1 MYANY
6 FDSVCSNYFRKSVGI
21 KNTFHHS
28 HKKRKDS
35 LELGL
40 SVRKQVKSL
49 GRFRFCS
56 VKYREL
62 IG

>member
-6 FDSVCSNYFRKSVGI
+6 FDSNYFRKSVGI

-35 LELGL
+35 LET
-40 SVRKQVKSL
+40 
-49 GRFRFCS
+49 RFVCA
-56 VKYREL
+56 ET
-62 IG
+62 G